1 MTIIP
6 AIDIRGGKAVRLFQ
20 GDFSKETVY
29 SDSPLDLAR
38 RFTGDGARRIHVVD
52 LDGAREGEPKEAAL
66 IREMASQVS
75 ARFQVGGGIRDPK
88 LIDAYLKAGVWRV
101 VVGTRAALDAGF
113 LKEILQSF
121 RDSLIVGVDASNGM
135 VATDGW
141 TKVTD
146 IKAET
151 LVDRVAS
158 LGGEEIVYTD
168 ISKDGAMK
176 GPNLDQVRRI
186 ASGFPVRVIASGGV
200 SSLDDVK
207 SLIGLNLSNLSGVI
221 IGKAIYEGK
230 VDLKAALR
238 LC

>member
-1 MTIIP
+1 MP
-6 AIDIRGGKAVRLFQ
+6 SASRNCS
-20 GDFSKETVY
+20 SKCSVSGSTLR
-29 SDSPLDLAR
+29 DS
-38 RFTGDGARRIHVVD
+38 I
-52 LDGAREGEPKEAAL
+52 EAP
-66 IREMASQVS
+66 IS
-75 ARFQVGGGIRDPK
+75 
-88 LIDAYLKAGVWRV
+88 
-101 VVGTRAALDAGF
+101 GF
-113 LKEILQSF
+113 LKEILKSF
-121 RDSLIVGVDASNGM
+121 RSSLIVGVDASNGM

-168 ISKDGAMK
+168 ISKDGAMR

-186 ASGFPVRVIASGGV
+186 TSGFPLRVIASGGV
-200 SSLDDVK
+200 SCLEDVK
-207 SLIGLNLSNLSGVI
+207 ALIGLKLSNLSGVI

>member
-1 MTIIP
+1 MDVIP

-20 GDFSKETVY
+20 GDFSKVTVY
-29 SDSPLDLAR
+29 SDSPLELAR
-38 RFTGDGARRIHVVD
+38 AFAGDGARRIHVVD

-113 LKEILQSF
+113 LKEILKSF
-121 RDSLIVGVDASNGM
+121 RSSLIVGVDASNGM

-168 ISKDGAMK
+168 ISKDGAMR

-186 ASGFPVRVIASGGV
+186 TSGFPLRVIASGGV

-207 SLIGLNLSNLSGVI
+207 ALIGLKLSNLSGVI

-230 VDLKAALR
+230 GDPKPALR